1 MKKTILIFSAALL
14 GAAGAPAAAYP
25 TLSLDLA
32 TVEQAALKAS
42 HNLKALQA
50 EAEAAGHKVDASY
63 DTLYPRLS
71 AEANY
76 RWLASVPEVKLS
88 PLAPAIKLG
97 DNNNWSLGLVA
108 NWDLFGGGALLKQA
122 KAAAQLK
129 QAKEQELLAQTEVLR
144 LRARLTYFQ
153 TQLASER
160 VRLLSNALVLA
171 QSQADDL
178 ALRVK
183 AGSSSRIDALAA
195 ANEEL
200 ARRSQLRAARTDLA
214 GALRDLYALSGV
226 GEGTDP
232 SLPGVSL
239 NGDVLPARVEAPTL
253 VLTLDSLK
261 NSLQSLSGA
270 ANVQVDP
277 AKSARLRQLLF
288 MRDVARS
295 QAEAASTGHYPRA
308 NLMAKISQEY
318 PNGFLPESLT
328 QETLGANVSLPLFSF
343 GAVSAQVGE
352 ARANASAA
360 EEREAVQATEL
371 ERDVLKSK
379 DRLASLI
386 AQNALNQEQVDQSSA
401 LADLV
406 FKAYKI
412 GGASYLEVQTASLH
426 ALEAGTALANSATQI
441 LIELATLDALSR

>member
-1 MKKTILIFSAALL
+1 MKKTILIFSAAFL
-14 GAAGAPAAAYP
+14 GAAGAQAADYP

-50 EAEAAGHKVDASY
+50 ETEAAGHKADASY

-76 RWLASVPEVKLS
+76 RWLASVPEVKLN
-88 PLAPAIKLG
+88 PLAPPIKLG

-122 KAAAQLK
+122 KAAGQLK
-129 QAKEQELLAQTEVLR
+129 QAKEQELQAQTEILR

-153 TQLASER
+153 TQLAAER
-160 VRLLSNALVLA
+160 VKLLGNALVLA

-200 ARRSQLRAARTDLA
+200 ARRSQLRAARTDLGA
-214 GALRDLYALSGV
+214 ALRDLYALSGV
-226 GEGTDP
+226 GVGTDP
-232 SLPGVSL
+232 SVPSVSAEG
-239 NGDVLPARVEAPTL
+239 NSPPANVEAPTL
-253 VLTLDSLK
+253 LVSLDSPE
-261 NSLQSLSGA
+261 NSMQSLSGA
-270 ANVQVDP
+270 ASAQYDP

-295 QAEAASTGHYPRA
+295 QAEAAATGHYPRA
-308 NLMAKISQEY
+308 SLMAKVSQEY

-328 QETLGANVSLPLFSF
+328 QETLGANASLPLFSF
-343 GAVSAQVGE
+343 GAVSAQVRE
-352 ARANASAA
+352 AEANAAA
-360 EEREAVQATEL
+360 VEEREAAQATEL
-371 ERDVLKSK
+371 ERDVLKSR
-379 DRLASLI
+379 DRLASLKV
-386 AQNALNQEQVDQSSA
+386 QKALNGKQVDQTLD
-401 LADLV
+401 LARLV
-406 FKAYKI
+406 FNAYKI
-412 GGASYLEVQTASLH
+412 GGASYLEVQSASLG
-426 ALEAGTALANSATQI
+426 ALEAGTTLANTTTQI